1 MGMTTSAAQQSS
13 TASESVRV
21 LVVDDHRTVADA
33 VALALSG
40 QDGLEC
46 VGTAHTVTEARS
58 LALTTV
64 PDVVVMD
71 VDLGPAGST
80 DGIDVAAEL
89 VQSIVGIRVIILTAF
104 VDQALLGVRS
114 ARAPSP
120 CSPRTAPS
128 PSCSKR

>member
-1 MGMTTSAAQQSS
+1 MTTC
-13 TASESVRV
+13 ESVRV

-33 VALALSG
+33 VALALAG
-40 QDGLEC
+40 EDGLEC

-71 VDLGPAGST
+71 VNLGPAGST

-104 VDQALLGVRS
+104 VDQALLRRALGAGAVALLPKDGTLTELLEAVRG
-114 ARAPSP
+114 
-120 CSPRTAPS
+120 CSDDGFVV
-128 PSCSKR
+128 